1 MHFQQYK
8 GMSNEEARLQQSAV
22 PTGSEKRYVPPES
35 MRKVEEKIMRE
46 ANEKVTRN
54 QKRRDEEE
62 LVCHVKCY
70 SIVYVYVIILIVK
83 WMVTENDSNLKTST
97 EPSTRIV
104 SSRSKRILVK
114 RFHFCFVIGFV
125 NREKP

>member
-1 MHFQQYK
+1 MTNACVQHDHTQNKLKNESLTMHFQQYK

-54 QKRRDEEE
+54 
-62 LVCHVKCY
+62 
-70 SIVYVYVIILIVK
+70 
-83 WMVTENDSNLKTST
+83 
-97 EPSTRIV
+97 
-104 SSRSKRILVK
+104 
-114 RFHFCFVIGFV
+114 
-125 NREKP
+125 